1 VKRIWLILAAIFLLT
16 ATAAASPIN
25 FRDGSVFGGALNQT
39 SFSTTVDGLGLTFTP
54 FPPGATLWWDDQDG
68 FGVQF
73 DYEQDEIEGDELLEL
88 NFSMEVY
95 VAEIHIA
102 DLFNEWGYREFGA
115 YRLDDQP
122 VWNPFFADEDQLIGT
137 TNGELT
143 LLVGEW
149 ADTITFWA
157 PGIIGCQN
165 HDFTVAG
172 VDVDPVPIPGAV
184 WLLGSGLIGVIFFRR
199 KRSVR

>member
-1 VKRIWLILAAIFLLT
+1 MKRIWLILAAIFLS
-16 ATAAASPIN
+16 AAIAAASPID
-25 FRDGSVFGGALNQT
+25 FRDELTFGGALDQT
-39 SFSTTVDGLGLTFTP
+39 SFSTTVDGLGLAFTP
-54 FPPGATLWWDDQDG
+54 SPSGATLWWDDQDG
-68 FGVQF
+68 IGVQF

-95 VAEIHIA
+95 VAEIYIS

-122 VWNPFFADEDQLIGT
+122 LWNPFFADEDQLIGA

-157 PGIIGCQN
+157 PGIIGNQN
-165 HDFTVAG
+165 HDFAVAG
-172 VDVDPVPIPGAV
+172 VNVDPVPIPGSAI
-184 WLLGSGLIGVIFFRR
+184 LLGSGILALLGIVRR
-199 KRSVR
+199 RRNS